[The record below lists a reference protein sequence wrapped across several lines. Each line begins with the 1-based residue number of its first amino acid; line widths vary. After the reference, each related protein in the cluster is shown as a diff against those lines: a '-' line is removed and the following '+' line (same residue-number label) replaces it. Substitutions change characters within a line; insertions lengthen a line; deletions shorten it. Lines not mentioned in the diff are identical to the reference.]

1 MGTLALAALSSC
13 AAMLPKLEAPKLEV
27 VAVNLGH
34 GNISSQKIDVTLNVD
49 NPNNRV
55 LDISSIELQIALSG
69 TEFATGETAEPFVVP
84 ALGSTQFQV
93 KLTADLKTALAL
105 VALQYGADTIPY
117 RISGTVK
124 LASGLV
130 RTLPFKSD
138 GKVPLKR

>member
-1 MGTLALAALSSC
+1 MSALALAALGSC
-13 AAMLPKLEAPKLEV
+13 AAMLPKLEAPKLQV

-69 TEFATGETAEPFVVP
+69 TEFATGATAEPFVVP

-93 KLTADLKTALAL
+93 KLTADLKTALEL

-124 LASGLV
+124 LASGLI

-138 GKVPLKR
+138 GKVPMKH